1 MVRYAKE
8 KNFGG
13 GPKPP
18 ENPEALEVLRA
29 IFGIFDRARI
39 LRLSKIEDH
48 HSLQKYQNGE

>member
-18 ENPEALEVLRA
+18 ENPEAFEVLRA

-39 LRLSKIEDH
+39 LRLSRIEDH
-48 HSLQKYQNGE
+48 HSL